1 MADVLNFIP
10 RLRLE
15 KLEGLLKGVGNY
27 DDVENLIRLRE
38 AVSNDLKTVREEI
51 EEIAEGYAAA
61 MFKHQLDGIAN
72 DRLRGHIIASAI
84 KGRYLT
90 AQADTM
96 EEELEVL
103 DLLIKKQGK
112 EVPEEKA
119 EAEEEFEFSE
129 EEFIKVLMALAG
141 KETEEEA

>member
-15 KLEGLLKGVGNY
+15 KLEGLLEGIGNY
-27 DDVENLIRLRE
+27 DDVENLIGLRE
-38 AVSNDLKTVREEI
+38 AVSNDLKAVREEI
-51 EEIAEGYAAA
+51 EEIAEGYAIA
-61 MFKHQLDGIAN
+61 MFKHQNDGIAD

-103 DLLIKKQGK
+103 DLLIKKQGG
-112 EVPEEKA
+112 EIPEEKA
-119 EAEEEFEFSE
+119 EAEEDFEFDE
-129 EEFIKVLMALAG
+129 KELIKVLRAWAG
-141 KETEEEA
+141 KGTEEEA